1 MLLAM
6 VLVLVV
12 VVEVLISSA
21 ESGSPAP
28 TLIWVCAVCPPGTAA
43 SQAASGAM
51 VPAATVTG
59 NCHEQISDT
68 TGLQPTESCH
78 TPDYADYAGT
88 LVGNIVQEIIN

>member
-1 MLLAM
+1 
-6 VLVLVV
+6 
-12 VVEVLISSA
+12 
-21 ESGSPAP
+21 
-28 TLIWVCAVCPPGTAA
+28 
-43 SQAASGAM
+43 M

-88 LVGNIVQEIIN
+88 LVGNIVQEIINKIKTLFLQRNTWLQTVWRSNTCSKSTGQWTPII